1 MYQNTALKADDFL
14 PRFLTE
20 QRAVY
25 RRVPHGLIR
34 EKRIAEDQDQPVA
47 LLAKEEQSCDRAT
60 D

>member
-1 MYQNTALKADDFL
+1 MSQNTALKADDVL

-25 RRVPHGLIR
+25 RRVPRGVVR
-34 EKRIAEDQDQPVA
+34 QKVIAEDQDQPDA
-47 LLAKEEQSCDRAT
+47 LLAKEELCCDQAT